1 MAKIVIIHVAG
12 EEPILAEI
20 EDLPKPTDQFLE
32 FMNPRRRD
40 GKAINYATTGAKSF
54 IYPWHRLS
62 FVEIMSTEA
71 EREEVVEL
79 IKAEVPS
86 SSSNDV
92 AFSV

>member
-32 FMNPRRRD
+32 FTNPRRRD

-54 IYPWHRLS
+54 IYPWHKLA

-71 EREEVVEL
+71 ERE
-79 IKAEVPS
+79 
-86 SSSNDV
+86 DV
-92 AFSV
+92 IEFFREDR